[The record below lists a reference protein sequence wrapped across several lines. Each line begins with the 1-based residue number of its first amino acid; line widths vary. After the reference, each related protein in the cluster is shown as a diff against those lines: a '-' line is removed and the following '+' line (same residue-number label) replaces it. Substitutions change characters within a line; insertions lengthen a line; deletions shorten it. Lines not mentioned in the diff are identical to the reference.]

1 MCVTL
6 FSLLRFS
13 LVFVH
18 VPHSLSSLP
27 LGLAAGGTLV
37 CFCIFWTCTYMT
49 ILKHFIIIICVVYVF
64 SHFCLCPFFFSHLF
78 VFLFATCFVV
88 IIIFF
93 FSPPS
98 HSPFI
103 SHKLIHDTP
112 HPKFSETIFISPL

>member
-18 VPHSLSSLP
+18 VPHSFSSLP

-37 CFCIFWTCTYMT
+37 CFCFFLDMHIHDYIKTFYYYNLCCVCVFAFLFVH
-49 ILKHFIIIICVVYVF
+49 ILLFAFICVFVCYL
-64 SHFCLCPFFFSHLF
+64 FCCY
-78 VFLFATCFVV
+78 
-88 IIIFF
+88 IIFF
-93 FSPPS
+93 LFSTITF
-98 HSPFI
+98 PFI

-112 HPKFSETIFISPL
+112 HPKFK